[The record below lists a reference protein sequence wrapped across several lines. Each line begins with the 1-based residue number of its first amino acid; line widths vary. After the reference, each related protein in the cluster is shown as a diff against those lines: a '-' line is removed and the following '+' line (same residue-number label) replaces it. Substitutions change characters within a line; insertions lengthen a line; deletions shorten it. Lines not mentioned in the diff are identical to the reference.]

1 MTGDLKAVQSLM
13 GHSTASMTL
22 DLYAHVLN
30 DTLTR
35 AADVMAK
42 GLAERVDLYPA
53 EAVVSSREPDGKVEG
68 S

>member
-1 MTGDLKAVQSLM
+1 MTGDLKALQSLM

-30 DTLTR
+30 DTLAR

-42 GLAERVDLYPA
+42 GLADEADVKPENAA
-53 EAVVSSREPDGKVEG
+53 EPLRNSEG